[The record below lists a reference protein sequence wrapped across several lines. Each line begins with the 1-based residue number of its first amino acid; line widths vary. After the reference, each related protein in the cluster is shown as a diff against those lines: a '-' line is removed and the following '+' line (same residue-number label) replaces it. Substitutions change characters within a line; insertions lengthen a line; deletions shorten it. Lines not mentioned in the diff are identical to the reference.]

1 MQQVHFSGH
10 DSFLC
15 KQFWLKKGYDFVK
28 ANNSF
33 AEERAVVKLGV
44 GKNMVSAVQYWMKSF
59 GITDAKNHVTEI
71 GEFIFDEATGRDK
84 YIENIATIWLLHY
97 LLVKN
102 DHATLYN
109 LFFNEFRRHRIEFSK
124 EHLLTFVE
132 KKQKELGA
140 NFNSNTVSNDI
151 AVFIRTYINPSS
163 KNTRESIE
171 EDFSSVLVDLQLMEQ
186 IEGRD
191 FEGKKVD
198 YFKIESDMRPEIPT
212 ALILFSI
219 LDVKPSGKSISFKE
233 LHVGRDM
240 PGSVFA
246 MSKEGLFAK
255 LQEIEKD
262 YNKKGVTFTETAG
275 VQELQFKKE
284 LDKMDILNDCY

>member
-59 GITDAKNHVTEI
+59 GITDAKNHVTKI

-97 LLVKN
+97 QLVKT
-102 DHATLYN
+102 DHASLYSI
-109 LFFNEFRRHRIEFSK
+109 FFNEFRRHREEFSK
-124 EHLLTFVE
+124 EHLLSFIE
-132 KKQKELGA
+132 KKQRDLEA
-140 NFNSNTVSNDI
+140 SFNANTVNNDI
-151 AVFIRTYINPSS
+151 TVFIKTYLKPSS
-163 KNTRESIE
+163 KTTRESIE
-171 EDFSSVLVDLQLMEQ
+171 EDFSSVLVDLELMEQ
-186 IEGRD
+186 IEGRNY
-191 FEGKKVD
+191 EEKKVD
-198 YFKIESDMRPEIPT
+198 YFKVESDIRYELP
-212 ALILFSI
+212 ASLVLFSI
-219 LDVKPSGKSISFKE
+219 LDINPDAKSISFKD
-233 LHVGRDM
+233 LHIGKDM

-246 MSKEGLFAK
+246 LSKEGLFTKLEQIAK
-255 LQEIEKD
+255 QYK
-262 YNKKGVTFTETAG
+262 NQGVTFTETAG
-275 VQELQFKKE
+275 VQELQFKKP
-284 LDKMDILNDCY
+284 LNKMEILNDCY